1 MSSKKKTS
9 NKNKLTEEI
18 EPFLKEIINTP
29 ELLSGQKRLDIK
41 SAFTVWFL
49 HEYATES
56 LSKARAALT
65 GMKEGGIDAI
75 FIDESRKEIWIVQ
88 TKLRETTNK
97 IESREDLED
106 FELVGKCFWDEEYLN
121 ERFSNK
127 KKERA
132 KVNVSIKP
140 RLKAA
145 IQKWKDDNRYT
156 VKLYYVSTAKFSG
169 KIKDIENAGE
179 LIANKDQNNKFIEF
193 HALDKTSIKDA
204 LEDYKSGVAPI
215 VPKITLKIIKSKSTG
230 SSLLTNVDQ
239 KTNITSWIFS
249 VSSEEIKKMHD
260 ATGDRLFARNIRSF
274 LDQTKVNEGML
285 ITLRGESTT
294 KKAPEPKY
302 FWYYNNGITIV
313 CNDVEQ
319 QGDAIELF
327 GPQVI
332 NGQQTTV
339 TLAGNPDKAASV
351 LVKVMKIPPEQ
362 ESYESLIGNIVRATN
377 SQNPIS
383 AADLISN
390 DATQI
395 FISRE
400 LRKLDY
406 SYIRKKIG
414 KSKLKNETGLSKKDS
429 LIIKK
434 EYLAKAVAA
443 TINDIDSSIIRTATK
458 TLFLPHYYD
467 LIFGN
472 KTDIYY
478 YLIRYWLMQDIDHVA
493 YGSKKR
499 SYARTI
505 TQRLTWQIFGER
517 INEGSSLIKAFLK
530 IHEREDDDDRKLLRK
545 IYLVIKTVF
554 KLVDSFRIKKN
565 KSLKPKRDI
574 QNFFKLR
581 DLDSELADFITKN
594 SNSKAYKELMSNEE
608 EIIEALSKVNI

>member
-274 LDQTKVNEGML
+274 F
-285 ITLRGESTT
+285 R
-294 KKAPEPKY
+294 
-302 FWYYNNGITIV
+302 
-313 CNDVEQ
+313 
-319 QGDAIELF
+319 
-327 GPQVI
+327 
-332 NGQQTTV
+332 
-339 TLAGNPDKAASV
+339 
-351 LVKVMKIPPEQ
+351 
-362 ESYESLIGNIVRATN
+362 
-377 SQNPIS
+377 
-383 AADLISN
+383 SN
-390 DATQI
+390 
-395 FISRE
+395 
-400 LRKLDY
+400 
-406 SYIRKKIG
+406 
-414 KSKLKNETGLSKKDS
+414 KSK
-429 LIIKK
+429 
-434 EYLAKAVAA
+434 
-443 TINDIDSSIIRTATK
+443 
-458 TLFLPHYYD
+458 
-467 LIFGN
+467 
-472 KTDIYY
+472 
-478 YLIRYWLMQDIDHVA
+478 
-493 YGSKKR
+493 
-499 SYARTI
+499 
-505 TQRLTWQIFGER
+505 
-517 INEGSSLIKAFLK
+517 
-530 IHEREDDDDRKLLRK
+530 
-545 IYLVIKTVF
+545 
-554 KLVDSFRIKKN
+554 
-565 KSLKPKRDI
+565 
-574 QNFFKLR
+574 
-581 DLDSELADFITKN
+581 
-594 SNSKAYKELMSNEE
+594 
-608 EIIEALSKVNI
+608 